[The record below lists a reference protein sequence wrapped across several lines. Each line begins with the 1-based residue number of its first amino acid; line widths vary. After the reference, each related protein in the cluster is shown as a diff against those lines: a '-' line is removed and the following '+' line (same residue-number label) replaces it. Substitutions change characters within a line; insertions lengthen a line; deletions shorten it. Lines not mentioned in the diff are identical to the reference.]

1 VSKGYIA
8 YFRITVY
15 IYIVIPLVYIILL
28 TIECTLHTNTTNY
41 ATDPIYTI
49 LHILYILYIR
59 MIRSINDYDIQHMTQ
74 IGSGTYGIVYK
85 TIDKTNQNVSLIVC
99 YI

>member
-1 VSKGYIA
+1 
-8 YFRITVY
+8 
-15 IYIVIPLVYIILL
+15 
-28 TIECTLHTNTTNY
+28 
-41 ATDPIYTI
+41 
-49 LHILYILYIR
+49 